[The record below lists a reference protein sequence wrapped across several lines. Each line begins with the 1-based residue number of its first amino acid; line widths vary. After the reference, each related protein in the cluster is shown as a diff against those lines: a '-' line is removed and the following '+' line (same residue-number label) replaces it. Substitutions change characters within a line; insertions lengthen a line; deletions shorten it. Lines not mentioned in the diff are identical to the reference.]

1 MAKNALLAKMKKD
14 KDLADLL
21 HTERIPVEWL
31 STNCIS
37 VNLVLSG
44 KIKGGIKKGS
54 ISMIA
59 AGSGWGKSMIG
70 YSVLKAAQDSGMDC
84 FIVDTEN
91 SVNYDLLTKLGINMD
106 EVGVHGPTNSIPKIK
121 QFIAKLSAQCG
132 SLQQR
137 RNTFVLFDS
146 WGPIIEDQVLEKAQ
160 QGSSA
165 VNMSSA
171 KFKNE
176 LANIISREA

>member
-84 FIVDTEN
+84 LDRK
-91 SVNYDLLTKLGINMD
+91 SV
-106 EVGVHGPTNSIPKIK
+106 V
-121 QFIAKLSAQCG
+121 
-132 SLQQR
+132 
-137 RNTFVLFDS
+137 
-146 WGPIIEDQVLEKAQ
+146 
-160 QGSSA
+160 
-165 VNMSSA
+165 
-171 KFKNE
+171 
-176 LANIISREA
+176 

>member
-1 MAKNALLAKMKKD
+1 MAKNMLLAKMKKD

-106 EVGVHGPTNSIPKIK
+106 EVG
-121 QFIAKLSAQCG
+121 
-132 SLQQR
+132 
-137 RNTFVLFDS
+137 
-146 WGPIIEDQVLEKAQ
+146 
-160 QGSSA
+160 
-165 VNMSSA
+165 
-171 KFKNE
+171 
-176 LANIISREA
+176 